1 MPLLHRLTPSDMIT
15 RVGEIMSNDADLR
28 ALEQLNCDDIDSVQH
43 GDVRRSD
50 QILAPEFYCS
60 NPDGSLLDR
69 AGFLEQTAKP
79 VTISGLEA
87 LDVQIR
93 LMGDFAIIHAR
104 TRYKL
109 ANGQPGGG
117 RYTDVWARQ
126 GGRWLAV
133 SAHVTR
139 LG

>member
-1 MPLLHRLTPSDMIT
+1 
-15 RVGEIMSNDADLR
+15 MSNDADLQT
-28 ALEQLNCDDIDSVQH
+28 LQQLNRDYIDSVQH
-43 GDVRRSD
+43 SDVRRFD
-50 QILAPEFYCS
+50 EILGPEFYCS
-60 NPDGSLLDR
+60 NPDGSLVDR
-69 AGFLEQTAKP
+69 AAFLKQTAKP

-87 LDVQIR
+87 QDVKIR
-93 LMGDFAIIHAR
+93 IMGDVAIIHAR
-104 TRYKL
+104 TSYKL

-139 LG
+139 LA